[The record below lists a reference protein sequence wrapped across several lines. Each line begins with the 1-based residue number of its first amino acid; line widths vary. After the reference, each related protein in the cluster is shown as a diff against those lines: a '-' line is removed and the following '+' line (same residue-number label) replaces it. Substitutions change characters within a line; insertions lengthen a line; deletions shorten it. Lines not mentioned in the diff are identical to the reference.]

1 MKRLRLTFTL
11 IIAVFILFA
20 CKDKPMNEGNKQPE
34 LAVSAIDCTNAEDK
48 IKCEQSK
55 RKSISLKDLSESSV
69 NKLVA
74 TCDDKFRNEFGE
86 CEIPNHPHPKELI
99 KKPIEKDIKK

>member
-1 MKRLRLTFTL
+1 M
-11 IIAVFILFA
+11 
-20 CKDKPMNEGNKQPE
+20 Q
-34 LAVSAIDCTNAEDK
+34 K
-48 IKCEQSK
+48 IKSNANNQIYNFKE
-55 RKSISLKDLSESSV
+55 LSESSV

>member
-48 IKCEQSK
+48 IKCEQSN
-55 RKSISLKDLSESSV
+55 L
-69 NKLVA
+69 
-74 TCDDKFRNEFGE
+74 
-86 CEIPNHPHPKELI
+86 
-99 KKPIEKDIKK
+99 